1 MTHMRYW
8 AVTFA
13 TALAGGFIALSKFA
27 FTPNHAIWAG
37 FGVAI
42 AAGVASLAGTVLA
55 LGRQNQKFS
64 GLSALSAL
72 VAGFVIIATRS
83 FTGST
88 ALWLEFSGGLALLLV
103 SLRTLA
109 MREAAAERVVQALEV
124 NGSGKSVAIRQG
136 QTASGSTL
144 DLIRDELQ
152 LPTQMR
158 SWVHFIAHTAVGIAG
173 GFVALTTFA
182 WRNPVPGVQPH
193 WVWAGAGIAA
203 ASVALL
209 ALGEHVLTAYNKGLN
224 MARIAAIAV
233 TSAAVVVSGAL
244 VLTMAIH
251 AHIQYRWVAFGLGT
265 AMVGVS
271 IVASVLHELSREV
284 TRRELEVAQGTPVKQ
299 EVREAA

>member
-8 AVTFA
+8 AATFA
-13 TALAGGFIALSKFA
+13 TALAGGFIALTKFA

-42 AAGVASLAGTVLA
+42 AAGVASLAGAVLA
-55 LGRQNQKFS
+55 LGRGNQRLS

-72 VAGFVIIATRS
+72 LAGFVVIATRS

-88 ALWLEFSGGLALLLV
+88 ALWLEFAGGLALLLV

-109 MREAAAERVVQALEV
+109 THEAEVERAVLPLKVNGNGGAVHKGPKSAAEALQLV
-124 NGSGKSVAIRQG
+124 RA
-136 QTASGSTL
+136 
-144 DLIRDELQ
+144 ELQ
-152 LPTQMR
+152 LPPQMR
-158 SWVHFIAHTAVGIAG
+158 SWIQWIANTTLGIAG

-182 WRNPVPGVQPH
+182 WQNPTPGVDPH

-209 ALGEHVLTAYNKGLN
+209 ALGEHILTVANKGVNALR
-224 MARIAAIAV
+224 ATAIAM
-233 TSAAVVVSGAL
+233 TSAAVLVSGAL
-244 VLTMAIH
+244 VVTMGIH
-251 AHIQYRWVAFGLGT
+251 AHMQYRWVAFALGT

-271 IVASVLHELSREV
+271 IVASAVHELSTEPRVRQELRVLEGTEAEEEV
-284 TRRELEVAQGTPVKQ
+284 P
-299 EVREAA
+299 EAA